1 MRHLLHPKN
10 AYGPIYFMVIS
21 ACLIALQLNNLPA
34 QSLPRALQLNSMEG
48 SFYLPDFS
56 YAGYKCGEY
65 DIPKDSGQV
74 IYAQDYGVIPDDGI
88 DDSDSLIQV
97 MNLINSIEGKV
108 TLQLPPGRIILSD
121 ILFIE
126 RGDLII
132 KGSGSGALGTE
143 IYCPRPMMYMPDTE
157 ILKELR
163 EYLKK
168 FDKRQVEPQ
177 NNIDLPFSQYAWA
190 GGVIWT
196 HVPGERVKSYLSKYD
211 VPPKVKAHILTGER
225 GTHVLTASEVI
236 DLKVGDVVQLQLF
249 NHEGSSKSKII
260 VDLYKSSD
268 VNIGSHHWNFPQLPI
283 VRQELE
289 IVDIVGNEIHVK
301 TPLTITIDPE
311 YNARIVEWKHLK
323 EVGIQ
328 NFKITFPD
336 APYVAHHVEP
346 GNNAI
351 YLTRLFDSWVQ
362 DVVIHNADSGILT
375 EEIANVTI
383 KDIVTQGQNK
393 AHYTVAMAGVHNVL
407 VENLKVFNLAEHP
420 LSFNTFSTKNVYKNC
435 QVHVKPILDQHSGA
449 NHQNLFDQIIVYIDS
464 KDETQYPLFAG
475 GGAGYWKPSHGA
487 YNTFWNIEVIYKNG
501 LDSPNQKLLYGMSDG
516 PYANLIGIHSNHDI
530 KVEYG
535 PDAYLENIN
544 AKINKVP
551 SLYDY
556 QLQERLTLKPK
567 EIYKN

>member
-1 MRHLLHPKN
+1 M
-10 AYGPIYFMVIS
+10 
-21 ACLIALQLNNLPA
+21 
-34 QSLPRALQLNSMEG
+34 
-48 SFYLPDFS
+48 
-56 YAGYKCGEY
+56 
-65 DIPKDSGQV
+65 
-74 IYAQDYGVIPDDGI
+74 
-88 DDSDSLIQV
+88 
-97 MNLINSIEGKV
+97 
-108 TLQLPPGRIILSD
+108 
-121 ILFIE
+121 
-126 RGDLII
+126 
-132 KGSGSGALGTE
+132 
-143 IYCPRPMMYMPDTE
+143 
-157 ILKELR
+157 
-163 EYLKK
+163 
-168 FDKRQVEPQ
+168 
-177 NNIDLPFSQYAWA
+177 
-190 GGVIWT
+190 
-196 HVPGERVKSYLSKYD
+196 
-211 VPPKVKAHILTGER
+211 
-225 GTHVLTASEVI
+225 
-236 DLKVGDVVQLQLF
+236 VQLQLF

-301 TPLTITIDPE
+301 TPLTITIDPD